1 MVCYRQSNSKRYSQ
15 SKSIKFYF
23 SNAFILVT
31 GDITVTA
38 NNDTDNVAFE
48 NCSSLDRK

>member
-38 NNDTDNVAFE
+38 NNDTDVTFE
-48 NCSSLDRK
+48 NCVSLDRK